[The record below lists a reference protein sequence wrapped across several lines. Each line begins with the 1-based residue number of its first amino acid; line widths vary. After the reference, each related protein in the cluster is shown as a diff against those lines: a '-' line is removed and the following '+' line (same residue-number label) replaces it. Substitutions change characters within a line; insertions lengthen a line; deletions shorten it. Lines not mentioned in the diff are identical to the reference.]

1 MKTSKVRLEIC
12 TCRHRSTQ
20 EAEVGGLADFKP
32 AWVT

>member
-12 TCRHRSTQ
+12 TCRSTQ

-32 AWVT
+32 AWVTE